1 MTERILTLHPAGKK
15 GVNISK
21 EKYDSVR
28 AAVLQA
34 LEENETLSYR
44 ELGEKV
50 DAILGDSFE
59 GSKMWY
65 YESVKLDLEARDV
78 IQRTDRGGTHFLSLS

>member
-1 MTERILTLHPAGKK
+1 MTERILTLHPAGKQ

-21 EKYDSVR
+21 AKYDAVR
-28 AAVLQA
+28 LAVLQA
-34 LEENETLSYR
+34 LEENGTLSYR

-50 DAILGDSFE
+50 DAKLGDTFE

-65 YESVKLDLEARDV
+65 YESVKLDLEARGV
-78 IQRTDRGGTHFLSLS
+78 IQRTDRGGTHYLSLS

>member
-21 EKYDSVR
+21 EKYDAVR
-28 AAVLQA
+28 SAVLQA
-34 LEENETLSYR
+34 LEENGTLSYR

-50 DAILGDSFE
+50 DALLPDTFD

-65 YESVKLDLEARDV
+65 YESVKLDLEARGV
-78 IQRTDRGGTHFLSLS
+78 ILRTDRKGTHYLSLS